1 MAAKKPPTPKKPIA
15 DLNAKS
21 SPTAGMSAAER
32 ERAVVERVKK
42 ENAKSSP
49 DAEKVRTKAEKMVK
63 SRDKAAAAQ
72 KASKPPKGAKAAV
85 QPELNLN
92 DRPTPAVQAATPKAA
107 APAASPTTA
116 ATPAATPTPTPSPTS
131 PAPTTPTSGYGG
143 RATGAVKTGAGKI
156 FGAVKNRAIPFAQH
170 MAVYDAL
177 DNLIP
182 QGATPAGATG
192 VGAWVG
198 RGWDRLGGNTQE
210 LIKMGVAAG
219 AIKLA
224 GAAMAH
230 PWVRAAT
237 GVYLGAS
244 AGIGLYNRYKDDEFN
259 ALNADTQQ
267 RLAEMRGRAA
277 QAPKYVP
284 NPQDA
289 VLNEVFPYR
298 QAVGGTPSFGP
309 RAEASSPSVAQAQA
323 LGLPTTGPVALSEQ
337 APTQPAQLSAKW
349 LLKQGY
355 AVEGNPRAAV
365 TNLRPGKQE
374 AAPKLNIKQAII
386 RDRETNELT
395 RVNINLDANIPMDVR
410 RQLEQDDT
418 RARDMLKRNPS
429 FTDEKGR
436 TISSGAAF
444 DAFVEHRQT
453 NFANRMQELA
463 AASGTTLPADFN
475 PSSVWNVSD
484 NSAKMLMASLNAYKT
499 GKERQFT
506 PGEAMENQAMLIQ
519 MARMSQDPN
528 LSKEEKALLLH
539 GASVVPGQPNI
550 TYDHGVAKMASDQVA
565 SVVAQRKIQDADV
578 TKTRPDSQMRISLD
592 SKDPGARYYTFG
604 ASGVEA
610 LKGVVPGLIT
620 PSGDPTNEDKFNA
633 RVLKRDR
640 MAGGDFTRALDKDLT
655 AQAEGMVLRAQQD
668 DEQELVD
675 AVSGADAASKRSQL
689 EQDINTPATE
699 DQPSAEMAEAMAEAM
714 AASRAANATTYR
726 GYRDLTKP
734 EVEAPRSQSALG
746 WLKTASARR
755 DRLVGPE
762 RENLLEQGLRHATG
776 ETVMDPTAKRWA
788 NLKRNTEGLFGPWG
802 TLAP

>member
-1 MAAKKPPTPKKPIA
+1 MSKKSKALKTARKLAAK
-15 DLNAKS
+15 
-21 SPTAGMSAAER
+21 E
-32 ERAVVERVKK
+32 AVV
-42 ENAKSSP
+42 AQ
-49 DAEKVRTKAEKMVK
+49 
-63 SRDKAAAAQ
+63 AAA
-72 KASKPPKGAKAAV
+72 PTVTTAA
-85 QPELNLN
+85 
-92 DRPTPAVQAATPKAA
+92 TAATPTTTASPASTSA
-107 APAASPTTA
+107 APAA
-116 ATPAATPTPTPSPTS
+116 PTPGFT
-131 PAPTTPTSGYGG
+131 G

-156 FGAVKNRAIPFAQH
+156 FGAVKNRAIPFAQN

-182 QGATPAGATG
+182 QGTTPAGATG

-219 AIKLA
+219 ATKLA

-309 RAEASSPSVAQAQA
+309 RAEAPSPSVAQAQA
-323 LGLPTTGPVALSEQ
+323 LGLPATGPVALSEQ
-337 APTQPAQLSAKW
+337 TPTQPAQLSAKW
-349 LLKQGY
+349 LLEQGY

-365 TNLRPGKQE
+365 TNLRTGKQE

-395 RVNINLDANIPMDVR
+395 RVNINLDANIPMGVR

-506 PGEAMENQAMLIQ
+506 PGEAMENQALLIQ

-565 SVVAQRKIQDADV
+565 SIAAQRKIQDADV
-578 TKTRPDSQMRISLD
+578 TKTRPDSQMRISV
-592 SKDPGARYYTFG
+592 DPSGAKYYTFG
-604 ASGVEA
+604 RGGEEFVKGYAPNAVSASGTTE
-610 LKGVVPGLIT
+610 
-620 PSGDPTNEDKFNA
+620 NEEKFNA
-633 RVLKRDR
+633 RALKRDR
-640 MAGGDFTRALDKDLT
+640 MAGGDFTRALDKDLA
-655 AQAEGMVLRAQQD
+655 AQAEGMTLRAQQD
-668 DEQELVD
+668 DEQELID
-675 AVSGADAASKRSQL
+675 ATAGAEAASRQSQL
-689 EQDINTPATE
+689 ENDILTPASEDTPTAARPQSAAPAPGYTSEEIDRKFQQAAAMGAARAAREQARLETNMPANANIPATE
-699 DQPSAEMAEAMAEAM
+699 DRWG
-714 AASRAANATTYR
+714 RAKEIFQAV
-726 GYRDLTKP
+726 GD
-734 EVEAPRSQSALG
+734 EVRNGFPI
-746 WLKTASARR
+746 ARK
-755 DRLVGPE
+755 
-762 RENLLEQGLRHATG
+762 QYGLS
-776 ETVMDPTAKRWA
+776 K
-788 NLKRNTEGLFGPWG
+788 
-802 TLAP
+802 

>member
-1 MAAKKPPTPKKPIA
+1 MSRKSIKIA
-15 DLNAKS
+15 RKLAE
-21 SPTAGMSAAER
+21 TQAAE
-32 ERAVVERVKK
+32 
-42 ENAKSSP
+42 
-49 DAEKVRTKAEKMVK
+49 
-63 SRDKAAAAQ
+63 AQ
-72 KASKPPKGAKAAV
+72 AAV
-85 QPELNLN
+85 
-92 DRPTPAVQAATPKAA
+92 PT
-107 APAASPTTA
+107 TTA
-116 ATPAATPTPTPSPTS
+116 AATAAEATTD
-131 PAPTTPTSGYGG
+131 AAAIPTTPTPGYAG

-156 FGAVKNRAIPFAQH
+156 LGKIKGSAIPFAQNL
-170 MAVYDAL
+170 AVYDAL

-182 QGATPAGATG
+182 QGTTPAGATG

-219 AIKLA
+219 ATKLA

-298 QAVGGTPSFGP
+298 QAVGGTPSYGP
-309 RAEASSPSVAQAQA
+309 QAAAPSVAQAQA
-323 LGLPTTGPVALSEQ
+323 LGLPATGPVALSEQ
-337 APTQPAQLSAKW
+337 TPTQPAQLSAKW
-349 LLKQGY
+349 LLEQGY

-365 TNLRPGKQE
+365 TNLRTGKQE

-506 PGEAMENQAMLIQ
+506 PGEAMENQALLIQ

-550 TYDHGVAKMASDQVA
+550 TYANGVAKMASDQVA
-565 SVVAQRKIQDADV
+565 SIVAQRKIQDADV
-578 TKTRPDSQMRISLD
+578 SKTRPDSQMRISLD
-592 SKDPGARYYTFG
+592 SNGAKYYTFSAQG
-604 ASGVEA
+604 HEA
-610 LKGVVPGLIT
+610 LKGVVPNLVT
-620 PSGDPTNEDKFNA
+620 PSGDPANEEKFNA
-633 RVLKRDR
+633 WARRRD
-640 MAGGDFTRALDKDLT
+640 
-655 AQAEGMVLRAQQD
+655 QAH
-668 DEQELVD
+668 
-675 AVSGADAASKRSQL
+675 
-689 EQDINTPATE
+689 
-699 DQPSAEMAEAMAEAM
+699 SAP
-714 AASRAANATTYR
+714 ASR
-726 GYRDLTKP
+726 
-734 EVEAPRSQSALG
+734 
-746 WLKTASARR
+746 RR
-755 DRLVGPE
+755 VSR
-762 RENLLEQGLRHATG
+762 
-776 ETVMDPTAKRWA
+776 
-788 NLKRNTEGLFGPWG
+788 
-802 TLAP
+802 